1 MYMIHHMFLPPKLPG
16 EDDSTL
22 DHETALL
29 DTTLSALRDFEK
41 WVTEDHI
48 GTIDSVIDMVSS
60 IARVSDGQGTVD
72 EGKLF
77 RALRDLV
84 HKGRQLHALSAIK
97 LNQS

>member
-1 MYMIHHMFLPPKLPG
+1 MIHHMFLPPKLPG

-22 DHETALL
+22 DHETALMDITL
-29 DTTLSALRDFEK
+29 DALCDFKK

-60 IARVSDGQGTVD
+60 MARVRDGQGTVD
-72 EGKLF
+72 EGKLS
-77 RALRDLV
+77 RALRDLA
-84 HKGRQLHALSAIK
+84 HKGRHLHTLSATE